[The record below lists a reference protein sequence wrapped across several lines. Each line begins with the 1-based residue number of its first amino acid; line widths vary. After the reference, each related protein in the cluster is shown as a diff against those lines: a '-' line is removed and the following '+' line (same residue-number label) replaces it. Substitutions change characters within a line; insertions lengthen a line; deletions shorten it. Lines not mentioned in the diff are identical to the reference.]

1 MELTEEKLE
10 SMLDRKFATLKQLL
24 DEVVNTLSFLCNQYD
39 GLQKT
44 VAGLQEEN
52 KKLQNENK
60 SLRAEVFTIKNE
72 LKVEREALNNHEQYI
87 RHECL
92 EFSRIPEKKEEHTN
106 QIVTDICEAI
116 GIDISEEEISVSH
129 RLPSKPRPDHRS
141 DDRPKVIVARFVR
154 RDIRDQI
161 YKARSQLCNKTT
173 KDIGYRDSYK
183 IYISESLTQKNKE
196 LFKSCLQVKKSQK
209 IKFIWTKYGKI
220 FMRKDESPAS
230 PVVQIMS
237 TKDLQK
243 LTQFG
248 HGSG

>member
-1 MELTEEKLE
+1 
-10 SMLDRKFATLKQLL
+10 MLDRKFATLKQSL
-24 DEVVNTLSFLCNQYD
+24 DEVVNTLNFLCNQYD
-39 GLQKT
+39 CLQKT

-52 KKLQNENK
+52 KKLQNENN

-72 LKVEREALNNHEQYI
+72 LKVQKEAQNSHEQYI
-87 RHECL
+87 RRECL
-92 EFSRIPEKKEEHTN
+92 EFSGIPEKKDEDTN
-106 QIVTDICEAI
+106 QIVMDICEAV

-129 RLPSKPRPDHRS
+129 RLPSKPDRRS
-141 DDRPKVIVARFVR
+141 ADRPKVIVARFVR

-161 YKARSQLCNKTT
+161 YKARSQLRNKTT

-209 IKFIWTKYGKI
+209 FKFIWTKYGRI
-220 FMRKDESPAS
+220 YMRKDESPAS
-230 PVVQIMS
+230 PVVQITS

-248 HGSG
+248 YGSGSG

>member
-1 MELTEEKLE
+1 M
-10 SMLDRKFATLKQLL
+10 
-24 DEVVNTLSFLCNQYD
+24 CNQYD

-87 RHECL
+87 RRECL
-92 EFSRIPEKKEEHTN
+92 EFSGIPEKKEEDTN

-141 DDRPKVIVARFVR
+141 DDRPKVIVARFV
-154 RDIRDQI
+154 
-161 YKARSQLCNKTT
+161 
-173 KDIGYRDSYK
+173 
-183 IYISESLTQKNKE
+183 ISETRFIKHEASSATK
-196 LFKSCLQVKKSQK
+196 LQRTSDIVTATR
-209 IKFIWTKYGKI
+209 FT
-220 FMRKDESPAS
+220 SPK
-230 PVVQIMS
+230 V
-237 TKDLQK
+237 
-243 LTQFG
+243 
-248 HGSG
+248 

>member
-10 SMLDRKFATLKQLL
+10 SMLDRKFATLKQSL
-24 DEVVNTLSFLCNQYD
+24 DEVVNTLSFLCNRYD

-60 SLRAEVFTIKNE
+60 SLRAEV
-72 LKVEREALNNHEQYI
+72 KVEREALNNHEQYI
-87 RHECL
+87 RRECL
-92 EFSRIPEKKEEHTN
+92 EFSGIPEKKEEDTN

-161 YKARSQLCNKTT
+161 YKARSQLRNKTT

-220 FMRKDESPAS
+220 KITKTRINLQCK
-230 PVVQIMS
+230 QNS
-237 TKDLQK
+237 TPNR
-243 LTQFG
+243 F
-248 HGSG
+248 